1 MGVSCIFWLVAELTV
16 GDGDIS
22 VQSGFDGVPLDF
34 AADIQ
39 GYVSSLVGTSA
50 VWRGEL
56 GLEPLDSIFV
66 IVEASLVM
74 SVGSVTGSSCVA

>member
-22 VQSGFDGVPLDF
+22 VQSSFGGVRLDF
-34 AADIQ
+34 AAEIQ
-39 GYVSSLVGTSA
+39 GLFSSLVGTST

-56 GLEPLDSIFV
+56 GLVPLDSIFV
-66 IVEASLVM
+66 IVEVSLIM
-74 SVGSVTGSSCVA
+74 SVGSVAGSSCVA